1 MVLVCV
7 YDIFP
12 FKDMY
17 DSSAHF
23 SGRDQVTSITD
34 EPEGKAFSYSCMQM
48 RL

>member
-23 SGRDQVTSITD
+23 RDQVTSITD